1 MFHHVV
7 LGYKICSTMLPLDT
21 VMVRNLIRN
30 KTFYFAFNENNSV
43 TSLELGYI
51 VGQLPP
57 PKSHMVF
64 LNSYIIAPSSLFLK
78 EVKHTQSPRL
88 EINVFYLN
96 KTNHVCS
103 YKFIQ
108 DYKQCTVFSTM
119 LVYIEKRCLKK
130 QILKQISVS
139 FESITPI
146 MQ

>member
-1 MFHHVV
+1 
-7 LGYKICSTMLPLDT
+7 
-21 VMVRNLIRN
+21 
-30 KTFYFAFNENNSV
+30 
-43 TSLELGYI
+43 
-51 VGQLPP
+51 
-57 PKSHMVF
+57 MVF

-103 YKFIQ
+103 FKFIQ

-130 QILKQISVS
+130 LIL
-139 FESITPI
+139 
-146 MQ
+146 

>member
-1 MFHHVV
+1 MFQCVV
-7 LGYKICSTMLPLDT
+7 LGYKICSNVLSLDT

-30 KTFYFAFNENNSV
+30 KTFYFAFNENYSV

-57 PKSHMVF
+57 PKSHMMF

-78 EVKHTQSPRL
+78 EVKHTHSPRL
-88 EINVFYLN
+88 EKNVFYLN

-103 YKFIQ
+103 FKFIQ
-108 DYKQCTVFSTM
+108 DYRQCTVFSTM
-119 LVYIEKRCLKK
+119 LVYIENSVK
-130 QILKQISVS
+130 ISFS